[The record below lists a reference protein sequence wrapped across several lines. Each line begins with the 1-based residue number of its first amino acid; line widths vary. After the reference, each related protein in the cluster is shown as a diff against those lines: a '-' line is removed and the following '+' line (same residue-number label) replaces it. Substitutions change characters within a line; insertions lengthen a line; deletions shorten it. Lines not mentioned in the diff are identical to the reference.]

1 MNNNLWS
8 KVMTKKNNDV
18 EPTKYK
24 RIRKVKVRRRINR
37 PETNSKPFILT
48 MVIIFLT
55 LTLAYIG
62 INVLL
67 YLLDIVF

>member
-1 MNNNLWS
+1 
-8 KVMTKKNNDV
+8 MTKNNNDV
-18 EPTKYK
+18 EPPKYK
-24 RIRKVKVRRRINR
+24 RIRKVKVRRRIDR

-48 MVIIFLT
+48 IVIIFFT
-55 LTLAYIG
+55 LALAYIG

>member
-1 MNNNLWS
+1 
-8 KVMTKKNNDV
+8 MTKKNNDV
-18 EPTKYK
+18 EPPKYK
-24 RIRKVKVRRRINR
+24 RIRTVKVRRRINR
-37 PETNSKPFILT
+37 PEINSKPFILT
-48 MVIIFLT
+48 IVIIFLT

>member
-1 MNNNLWS
+1 
-8 KVMTKKNNDV
+8 MTKKNNDV
-18 EPTKYK
+18 EPPKYV

-37 PETNSKPFILT
+37 PEINSKPFILT
-48 MVIIFLT
+48 IVIIFLT